1 MSLVGG
7 GRAPYGATALLLV
20 GSLLGAA
27 ALTTAQ
33 AQNTSLEPL
42 LKVSD
47 LAEVGLKD
55 IVLAPPDAFDRTEE
69 LGFQRASDEWPVINF
84 SRLQVGGPG
93 GGTLHETLS
102 LLATDVAAVS
112 GVGDEA
118 YSYLGGAFLA
128 FRKGNVAFQLMS
140 GLDVMAGAK
149 PFLTTA
155 QLAQLAKVVCGRI

>member
-1 MSLVGG
+1 MSRVVGS
-7 GRAPYGATALLLV
+7 RAPYGATALLLL

-27 ALTTAQ
+27 ALATAQ

-47 LAEVGLKD
+47 LAEVDLKD
-55 IVLAPPDAFDRTEE
+55 IVLAPPDAFDRTKE
-69 LGFQRASDEWPVINF
+69 LGFVRASDEWPVLNF
-84 SRLQVGGPG
+84 SRLDVGGPS
-93 GGTLHETLS
+93 GGTLHETLG
-102 LLATDVAAVS
+102 LMATDVAAVS

-118 YSYLGGAFLA
+118 YSYMGGAFFA
-128 FRKGNVAFQLMS
+128 FRKGNVGFQLMS

-155 QLAQLAKVVCGRI
+155 QLAQLANVVCGRL